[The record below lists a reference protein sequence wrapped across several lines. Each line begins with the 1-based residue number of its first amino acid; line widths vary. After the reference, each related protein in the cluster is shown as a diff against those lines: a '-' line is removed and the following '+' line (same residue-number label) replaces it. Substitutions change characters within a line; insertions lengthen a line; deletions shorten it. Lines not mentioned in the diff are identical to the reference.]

1 MLYEGSQLATIEQY
15 KTNSGVRY
23 RVRSRTPDRRQ
34 TVKRGFATIRD
45 AKAFAAT
52 VEVAKM
58 TGAYMTGAYV
68 APRAGRTTVAEL
80 TDAWLVVKRAQLP
93 PSSWPKQEA
102 WLLHVKP
109 K

>member
-34 TVKRGFATIRD
+34 TVKRGFTTIRD

-52 VEVAKM
+52 VEVAK
-58 TGAYMTGAYV
+58 MTGAYV